1 MALLF
6 CTAAATAQYNDQL
19 ISIEI
24 NVEELVSDKGGIAL
38 QLLNDDNKK
47 VASAYINIGQGTAKV
62 LFDYLKPGKY
72 AVKLFH
78 DENGNGKM
86 DTNFLSIPTEG
97 YGFSNNA
104 LGVLNMPPEFD
115 EMLFYAIDDTSINI
129 KLVY

>member
-1 MALLF
+1 MVLLVS
-6 CTAAATAQYNDQL
+6 TASLFGQYNDQL

-24 NVEELVSDKGGIAL
+24 NVEELVSEGGGIAL
-38 QLLNDDNKK
+38 QLLNEDNQK
-47 VASAYINIGQGTAKV
+47 VASAYINIGQGAAKV
-62 LFDYLKPGKY
+62 SFDYLKPGKY

-104 LGVLNMPPEFD
+104 LGILSMPPDFA
-115 EMLFYAIDDTSINI
+115 EMLFYAIDDTAIKINV
-129 KLVY
+129 VY